1 MARKIS
7 TIDISTT
14 ALQYEETIDSVTS
27 TFAYWPLAKDAVGN
41 VLLLRELVVEPN
53 RGINTTNDSTYA
65 DGGADTWLNNTESGY
80 ISRFDAAM
88 QACIISY
95 SIPIKPDGASEVTT
109 IARQI
114 FLLSETEVGGSSTLG
129 EGESYLSAFLAHAG
143 TTNAN
148 TARIAY
154 NSAGA
159 AYIWW
164 LRSAASATQ
173 SRHVHSNGG
182 VGNINSS
189 TSWSYLR
196 PAFWVS
202 ADTLVSDETEDTI
215 YILPDAAKTYRELE
229 FVAQLGSSQNRPKKA
244 KVMVDITHATESSI
258 WISNNAKDDS
268 PVWVTCENGGVVELP
283 NTVKT
288 TDNWELGVKIYA
300 KSGGRA
306 TVGEPALIVE
316 VDG

>member
-7 TIDISTT
+7 TIDINTT
-14 ALQYEETIDSVTS
+14 VLHYEETIDSVKS

-41 VLLLRELVVEPN
+41 VLLLRKPVAEPC
-53 RGINTTNDSTYA
+53 RSINTTNDSTYTIS
-65 DGGADTWLNNTESGY
+65 GADTWMNDTESGY

-88 QACIISY
+88 QACIIPY

-129 EGESYLSAFLAHAG
+129 EGESYLPAFLAHAG

-154 NSAGA
+154 NSAGSA
-159 AYIWW
+159 CIWW
-164 LRSAASATQ
+164 LRSAASASQ
-173 SRHVHSNGG
+173 SRY
-182 VGNINSS
+182 VGNTGFVSSYGSS
-189 TSWSYLR
+189 TTWVYLR

-229 FVAQLGSSQNRPKKA
+229 FVAQLGSSQSRPKKA
-244 KVMVDITHATESSI
+244 KVLVDITNATESSI

-268 PVWVTCENGGVVELP
+268 PAWVTCENGGVAELP

>member
-1 MARKIS
+1 M
-7 TIDISTT
+7 
-14 ALQYEETIDSVTS
+14 LHYEETIGSVKS
-27 TFAYWPLAKDAVGN
+27 TFAYWPLAKDTTGN
-41 VLLLRELVVEPN
+41 VLLLRKLVAEPS
-53 RGINTTNDSTYA
+53 RGINTTNDSTYT
-65 DGGADTWLNNTESGY
+65 GSGADAWMNDTESGY

-88 QACIISY
+88 QACIIPY
-95 SIPIKPDGASEVTT
+95 SIPIKPVGASEVTT

-114 FLLSETEVGGSSTLG
+114 FSLSNTEVDSGSSTLV
-129 EGESYLSAFLAHAG
+129 EGENYLSALLAHAG
-143 TTNAN
+143 ATKANA
-148 TARIAY
+148 ARIAY
-154 NSAGA
+154 NSADA
-159 AYIWW
+159 ACFWW
-164 LRSAASATQ
+164 LRTAGDASQ
-173 SRHVHSNGG
+173 SRGVNGY
-182 VGNINSS
+182 GNIASYNSS
-189 TSWSYLR
+189 TAWIYLR

-244 KVMVDITHATESSI
+244 KVMVDITNATESSI

-268 PVWVTCENGGVVELP
+268 PVWVTCENGGAVELP

-300 KSGGRA
+300 KSEGRA
-306 TVGEPALIVE
+306 TAGEPALIVE

>member
-41 VLLLRELVVEPN
+41 VLLLRELVAEPS

-114 FLLSETEVGGSSTLG
+114 FLLSETEVGGSNTLG
-129 EGESYLSAFLAHAG
+129 EGKSYLSAFLAHAG
-143 TTNAN
+143 TTNALA
-148 TARIAY
+148 ARIAY
-154 NSAGA
+154 NSAGTA
-159 AYIWW
+159 CDWW
-164 LRSAASATQ
+164 LRSAAGATQ
-173 SRHVHSNGG
+173 SRRVIYNNGSVGSNG
-182 VGNINSS
+182 SS
-189 TSWSYLR
+189 ALYCLR

-244 KVMVDITHATESSI
+244 KVMVDITNATESSI